1 MNKEQVKEFGKK
13 HWKKAA
19 VLGGAIALVTYGC
32 LTKRNG
38 SCHPDWTELK
48 DVGGKVINAHKWNG
62 KDEFNGCITACV
74 ENVTMD
80 EFAEVGKELL
90 VKNGMDANTNVKAV
104 RFLTEGVSKT

>member
-19 VLGGAIALVTYGC
+19 VLGGTLALVTYGC
-32 LTKRNG
+32 VRKRIDPNWIPIEG
-38 SCHPDWTELK
+38 LSE
-48 DVGGKVINAHKWNG
+48 KVTNAHKWVG

-104 RFLTEGVSKT
+104 RFLTEGVAKT